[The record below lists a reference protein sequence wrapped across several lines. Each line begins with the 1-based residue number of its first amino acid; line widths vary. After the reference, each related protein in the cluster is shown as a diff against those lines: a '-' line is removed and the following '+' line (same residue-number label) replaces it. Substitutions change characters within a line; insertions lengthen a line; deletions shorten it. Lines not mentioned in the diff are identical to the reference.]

1 LERYLL
7 SKGDIPHL
15 YAAFWFVFLGRPHCR
30 PQIKD
35 AQLENGGS
43 VTALPPTSGSDVDDI
58 LGSE

>member
-1 LERYLL
+1 LERYVL
-7 SKGDIPHL
+7 SKGDILHSIL
-15 YAAFWFVFLGRPHCR
+15 LCFFSAGAHCR